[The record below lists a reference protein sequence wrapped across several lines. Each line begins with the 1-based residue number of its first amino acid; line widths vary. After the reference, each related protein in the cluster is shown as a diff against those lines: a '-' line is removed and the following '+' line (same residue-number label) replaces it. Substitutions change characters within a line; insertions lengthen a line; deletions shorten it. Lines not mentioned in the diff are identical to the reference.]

1 MSVHSGKIRSGSAQ
15 IYYELHQNQKEKTL
29 VLLHGNAESS
39 ERFAKHAEIFGEY
52 FNILLIDSR
61 GHGLSTVGDGDLSL
75 DKMAVDLENVLNTL
89 GLEKVHILGFSDG
102 ANTAMIFAPKNN
114 ELIDKLVLVGGN
126 LDYSGFTLQ
135 TKVLVAIGYFLA
147 WINMKVD
154 KTNRINYEYY
164 YLMFKEPHLKPY
176 YINKI
181 QAKTLVMAGDK
192 DMISRSHTD
201 LIVNSIKNGIL
212 KIYKGDH
219 FYIYRQPEEFCKY
232 VIDFLNK
239 DE

>member
-1 MSVHSGKIRSGSAQ
+1 MSVHTGKIHSGSAQ
-15 IYYELHQNQKEKTL
+15 IYYELHSNQKEKTL

-39 ERFAKHAEIFGEY
+39 ERFKKHAEILGEY

-61 GHGLSTVGDGDLSL
+61 GHGLSSMGDGSLSL
-75 DKMAVDLENVLNTL
+75 DKMAVDLENVLNAL
-89 GLEKVHILGFSDG
+89 GLTKVHILGFSDG
-102 ANTAMIFAPKNN
+102 ANIAMIFTPKNN
-114 ELIDKLVLVGGN
+114 ELVDKLVLVGGN
-126 LDYSGFTLQ
+126 LEYGGFTLQ
-135 TKVLVAIGYFLA
+135 TKALVAIGYFLA

-154 KTNRINYEYY
+154 KTNRINCEYY
-164 YLMFKEPHLKPY
+164 YLMFKEPHLKPN

-219 FYIYRQPEEFCKY
+219 FYIYRQPEEFCKT
-232 VIDFLNK
+232 VIDFLT
-239 DE
+239 EE